1 MHVLGRDGEG
11 TDRPTATLGRFL
23 ARDGSTGA
31 PVELDIDT
39 PHAGLVVGKRGSG
52 KSYTL
57 GVLAEALAE
66 TPGVTP
72 IVADPMG
79 AFEGLIDDQSDGS
92 IGDRKGNGSSS
103 TAEGGVRVV
112 SDPRVPADALPP
124 RIWPELFGIEPTSA
138 AGSLL
143 WRVAERRSTLA
154 EMLAAVDDGVDQTV
168 ADGGDQPVADGTAPT
183 VADARPETR
192 RAVRNYLRLAQS
204 WGVFDPDG
212 LSSETLLS
220 ADATVIDLSGIPDAP
235 MGVLLRSI
243 ATGLYETCLAGRPDR
258 LPWLL
263 ADEAH
268 VAFDSV
274 AAPALKIL
282 STRGRTPG
290 VSFVA
295 ATQRPGAIPPVV
307 VSQADMIVAHQL
319 TAEDDLAALSAAS
332 PTYLAGDVREKLP
345 RTTGTALVID
355 DATESA
361 HTVAIRNR
369 RTSHGGGSPRV
380 SGSDGDS

>member
-1 MHVLGRDGEG
+1 MHVLGRDGEESSRPRG
-11 TDRPTATLGRFL
+11 GEESSRPRGGEESPRPTVTLGRFL

-31 PVELDIDT
+31 PVEFDIDT

-79 AFEGLIDDQSDGS
+79 AFQGLADGA
-92 IGDRKGNGSSS
+92 
-103 TAEGGVRVV
+103 TADVRARFV
-112 SDPRVPADALPP
+112 SEPRVPADSLPP
-124 RIWPELFGIEPTSA
+124 QIWPKLFGIGPTSA

-143 WRVAERRSTLA
+143 WRVAEQRSTLA
-154 EMLAAVDDGVDQTV
+154 DMLASVDGEADRIAV
-168 ADGGDQPVADGTAPT
+168 
-183 VADARPETR
+183 DARPETR
-192 RAVRNYLRLAQS
+192 RAVRNYLRLAES

-212 LSSETLLS
+212 LSPSALLS
-220 ADATVIDLSGIPDAP
+220 SDATVLDLSGTSAAP
-235 MGVLLRSI
+235 LGVLLRTI
-243 ATGLYETCLAGRPDR
+243 ATGLYETCLASRPDR

-263 ADEAH
+263 LDEAH
-268 VAFDSV
+268 VAFDGI
-274 AAPALKIL
+274 AGPALETL

-295 ATQRPGAIPPVV
+295 ATQRPGTLPSTV
-307 VSQADMIVAHQL
+307 VSQADVMIAHEL
-319 TAEDDLAALSAAS
+319 TAEDDLAALSAAA
-332 PTYLAGDVREKLP
+332 PTYLAVDVREKLP

-355 DATESA
+355 DATGGV
-361 HTVAIRNR
+361 HTVSIRRR
-369 RTSHGGGSPRV
+369 RTSHRGGSPRV
-380 SGSDGDS
+380 SDSEGDR

>member
-1 MHVLGRDGEG
+1 MHVLGRDDEDP
-11 TDRPTATLGRFL
+11 DRPTAPLGRFL
-23 ARDGSTGA
+23 ARDGSEGTA
-31 PVELDIDT
+31 VEFDIDA

-57 GVLAEALAE
+57 GVLAEALAA

-79 AFEGLIDDQSDGS
+79 AFAGLIDDRTDDSAVDGTQ
-92 IGDRKGNGSSS
+92 NGSPPA
-103 TAEGGVRVV
+103 AEVGGRVV
-112 SDPRVPADALPP
+112 SDPRIPAATLPP
-124 RIWPELFGIEPTSA
+124 QSWPELFGIDPTSA

-154 EMLAAVDDGVDQTV
+154 GMLAAVEEADQSGVE
-168 ADGGDQPVADGTAPT
+168 
-183 VADARPETR
+183 ARPETR

-212 LSSETLLS
+212 LSPELLLS
-220 ADATVIDLSGIPDAP
+220 ADATVIDLSGLPDAP
-235 MGVLLRSI
+235 LGVLLRSI

-263 ADEAH
+263 VDEAH
-268 VAFDSV
+268 VAFDGI
-274 AAPALKIL
+274 AAPALETL
-282 STRGRTPG
+282 SSRGRTPG

-295 ATQRPGAIPPVV
+295 ATQRPGAIPPAV
-307 VSQADMIVAHQL
+307 VSQADVIVAHQL

-332 PTYLAGDVREKLP
+332 PTYLAGDVRETLP
-345 RTTGTALVID
+345 QATGTALVID
-355 DATESA
+355 DATEGA
-361 HTVAIRNR
+361 HTVAIRRR
-369 RTSHGGGSPRV
+369 RTPHDGGSPRV
-380 SGSDGDS
+380 SGSGGDT

>member
-1 MHVLGRDGEG
+1 MHVLGRDDEG

-31 PVELDIDT
+31 PVGFDVDS

-79 AFEGLIDDQSDGS
+79 SFEGLIDDRTDDPG
-92 IGDRKGNGSSS
+92 GDRVGNGSSS
-103 TAEGGVRVV
+103 AVDRARFV
-112 SDPRVPADALPP
+112 SEPRVPADALPP
-124 RIWPELFGIEPTSA
+124 QVWPELFGIAPTSA
-138 AGSLL
+138 AGSFL
-143 WRVAERRSTLA
+143 WRVAEQRSTLA
-154 EMLAAVDDGVDQTV
+154 EMLAAVDGG
-168 ADGGDQPVADGTAPT
+168 ADRIAAD
-183 VADARPETR
+183 VRPETR
-192 RAVRNYLRLAQS
+192 RAVRNYLRLAES

-212 LSSETLLS
+212 LSPAALLS
-220 ADATVIDLSGIPDAP
+220 SDATVLDLSGMSDAP
-235 MGVLLRSI
+235 LGVLLRTI
-243 ATGLYETCLAGRPDR
+243 AAGLYEACLASRPDR

-263 ADEAH
+263 VDEAH
-268 VAFDSV
+268 VAFDGI
-274 AAPALKIL
+274 AAPALETL

-295 ATQRPGAIPPVV
+295 ATQRPGALPSIV
-307 VSQADMIVAHQL
+307 VSQADVIVAHEL
-319 TAEDDLAALSAAS
+319 TAEDDLTALSAAS
-332 PTYLAGDVREKLP
+332 PTYLAVDVREKLP

-355 DATESA
+355 DATQGA
-361 HTVAIRNR
+361 HTVAIRRR
-369 RTSHGGGSPRV
+369 RTPHGGGSPRV
-380 SGSDGDS
+380 SDAGGDS